1 MTRFNR
7 RARIAV
13 GLWIAWAVVVW
24 NVVFDHAIEIA
35 GRAYLHTAAVAAQS
49 GAPYARIE
57 DAMRP
62 GAATAFWTACGAAG
76 VILAIG
82 FGILGLAGLGLAGRQ
97 PGSVK

>member
-1 MTRFNR
+1 MTKFAVQ
-7 RARIAV
+7 ARLAM

-35 GRAYLHTAAVAAQS
+35 GRAYLHTAAVAARA

-62 GAATAFWTACGAAG
+62 AGTAAFWTACGAAG

-82 FGILGLAGLGLAGRQ
+82 FAILGFAGRQ
-97 PGSVK
+97 PGPVK